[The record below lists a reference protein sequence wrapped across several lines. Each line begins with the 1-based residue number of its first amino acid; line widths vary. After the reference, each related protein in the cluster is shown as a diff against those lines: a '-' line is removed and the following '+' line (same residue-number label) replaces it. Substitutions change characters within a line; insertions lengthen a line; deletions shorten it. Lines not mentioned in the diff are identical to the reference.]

1 MNSFIESIVSGGQ
14 TGADRMGLDW
24 AIWHDIPH
32 GGWCPKFRKAEDGK
46 IPPQY
51 QLTETPSSDYAQR
64 TEWNVRDADGTLI
77 FSLGHKLSRG
87 SAKTAFFAERHGKPF
102 LHVHPG
108 LSYNLALEV
117 LRFVRDNN
125 VKVLNIAGTRA
136 SKEPYIGKFVKQV
149 LEDAFYPRPQ
159 GMITGPDEG

>member
-1 MNSFIESIVSGGQ
+1 MIEKIVSGGQ

-32 GGWCPKFRKAEDGK
+32 GGWCPKFRKAEDGT

-51 QLTETPSSDYAQR
+51 LLTETAKSDYVQR
-64 TEWNVRDADGTLI
+64 TEWNVRDSDGTLI
-77 FSLGHKLSRG
+77 FSLSDKLSRG

-108 LSYNLALEV
+108 LSYQPATDV
-117 LRFVRDNN
+117 LRFVQDHSI
-125 VKVLNIAGTRA
+125 KVLNIAGTRG
-136 SKEPYIGKFVKQV
+136 SKEPYIGKFVKKV
-149 LEDAFYPRPQ
+149 LEEAFFPRPQ
-159 GMITGPDEG
+159 GWLGGAGEG

>member
-1 MNSFIESIVSGGQ
+1 MPLIEKIVSGGQ

-24 AIWHDIPH
+24 AIWHDIAH

-51 QLTETPSSDYAQR
+51 QLTETPKSDYVQR
-64 TEWNVRDADGTLI
+64 TEWNVRDSDGTLI
-77 FSLGHKLSRG
+77 FSLSDKLSRG

-108 LSYNLALEV
+108 LSYQPAADI
-117 LRFVRDNN
+117 LRFVRENGIR
-125 VKVLNIAGTRA
+125 VLNIAGTRA
-136 SKEPYIGKFVKQV
+136 SKEPYIGKLVKQV
-149 LEDAFYPRPQ
+149 LEDAFFPKPE
-159 GMITGPDEG
+159 GMIGGPDQG